1 MKLLTKEEVGL
12 AFSKAAP
19 TYDLASD
26 FQKETGQRLID
37 RILSDGLRPDK
48 ILDVGMGTGRIT
60 RELSLK
66 FNRPI
71 HGCDIAWGMVRFSR
85 SNAGDI
91 FAIQADMENLPYK
104 TGIFDVVFSN
114 IAYQWT
120 HNLKA
125 AISEIKRVTSQQ
137 GRFYFSILVEDS
149 LNELYKSIALAANKD
164 YNKGL
169 FPGAEYLRHEFREA
183 GFRLAW
189 AEELCL
195 KKYYKDSLEL
205 IRRLKNIGA
214 GKIFKSNIF
223 GMGQRQLFFKMLE
236 GYNSMFNE
244 NGRVFASY
252 NIFLGRA
259 QK

>member
-1 MKLLTKEEVGL
+1 MKLLSKEEVSR

-26 FQKETGQRLID
+26 FQKETGLKLID
-37 RILSDGLRPDK
+37 KILSDGLRPDK

-60 RELSLK
+60 HEMSLK
-66 FNRPI
+66 FNRPV
-71 HGCDIAWGMVRFSR
+71 HGCDISWGMVRFSR

-91 FAIQADMENLPYK
+91 FAIQADMEKLPYK
-104 TGIFDVVFSN
+104 DGIFDVVFSN
-114 IAYQWT
+114 IAYQWA

-125 AISEIKRVTSQQ
+125 ALSEIKRVTNQR
-137 GRFYFSILVEDS
+137 GRFYFSILVENS

-164 YNKGL
+164 YSKDL
-169 FPGAEYLRHEFREA
+169 FPGTEYLRHEFREV

-189 AEELCL
+189 AEELRL

-205 IRRLKNIGA
+205 IRRLKSIGA
-214 GKIFKSNIF
+214 GKIFNSNIF
-223 GMGQRQLFFKMLE
+223 GMGQRRIFFKMLE
-236 GYNSMFNE
+236 GYNAMFNE

-252 NIFLGRA
+252 NIFLGCA